1 MNIRS
6 LKGDEEPVRYRM
18 IHYQILH
25 FISIYLSLSL
35 SLSLPLSPSIYLS
48 IYLSINLCFP
58 ISLYLIYLSLSLSL
72 HQSLS
77 ILANTHVLIKSL
89 PVSLL
94 ASLSL
99 SLPHTLTFTFSYF
112 IITIYCSCNLGIWS
126 RQYSHHLDN
135 PTIREFKTEECLS
148 TTSRENEI
156 VANHFRLNHHN
167 DSPG

>member
-1 MNIRS
+1 MFPYLSVSS
-6 LKGDEEPVRYRM
+6 L
-18 IHYQILH
+18 
-25 FISIYLSLSL
+25 FIYLPLSLSL
-35 SLSLPLSPSIYLS
+35 S
-48 IYLSINLCFP
+48 
-58 ISLYLIYLSLSLSL
+58 
-72 HQSLS
+72 QSLS

-148 TTSRENEI
+148 TTWRENKI

-167 DSPG
+167 DSPGWPLNSESSFFYIFFILFIFNCSLSGKILHLIT